1 MADQASEKNTV
12 QSLAKGFR
20 VLQAFTPERPELTLA
35 EVARAAGTD
44 NATAFR
50 FLNTLVQLGYLEKVA
65 GTRLFRLTLKC
76 LDLGFNA
83 IARADLR
90 TLARP
95 LLRDLVGA
103 QIEAASIGVPDGPDV
118 VYVER
123 VQAGLAR
130 LGIEV
135 RIGSRVPA
143 YSTAIGQATLAW
155 LDRDTQIRL
164 LEARPREQ
172 RTPTTLTALDAL
184 LLRLDR
190 VRAQGFALSD
200 QENVSGVRV
209 LAAPV
214 LDADGDCDRGLERR
228 DASARDVACGLQG
241 RGARAGHR
249 RGGQP
254 LARPAGGRRVC
265 APAGAL
271 GRAWMIDKRPPA
283 RRPPQHGG
291 DADAETDVHSR
302 RRRGA
307 GRHRGRA
314 GGPCAGQLAATRTD
328 DPRHRALA
336 ARRGE

>member
-1 MADQASEKNTV
+1 MADQPSDKNTV

-172 RTPTTLTALDAL
+172 RTATTLTALDAL
-184 LLRLDR
+184 LLRLER

-214 LDADGDCDRGLERR
+214 RDADG
-228 DASARDVACGLQG
+228 VAIAALSVATPAPALSLAAFKAA
-241 RGARAGHR
+241 ARAPVIAAAASLSR
-249 RGGQP
+249 ALQ
-254 LARPAGGRRVC
+254 AGGAY
-265 APAGAL
+265 APP
-271 GRAWMIDKRPPA
+271 RARS
-283 RRPPQHGG
+283 G
-291 DADAETDVHSR
+291 T
-302 RRRGA
+302 RG
-307 GRHRGRA
+307 
-314 GGPCAGQLAATRTD
+314 
-328 DPRHRALA
+328 
-336 ARRGE
+336 

>member
-1 MADQASEKNTV
+1 MADQPSDKNTV

-50 FLNTLVQLGYLEKVA
+50 FLNTLVQLGYLDKVA

-172 RTPTTLTALDAL
+172 RTATTLTALDAL
-184 LLRLDR
+184 LLRLER

-214 LDADGDCDRGLERR
+214 RDADG
-228 DASARDVACGLQG
+228 VAIAALSVATPAPALSLAAFKAA
-241 RGARAGHR
+241 ARA
-249 RGGQP
+249 P
-254 LARPAGGRRVC
+254 V
-265 APAGAL
+265 
-271 GRAWMIDKRPPA
+271 I
-283 RRPPQHGG
+283 
-291 DADAETDVHSR
+291 
-302 RRRGA
+302 
-307 GRHRGRA
+307 
-314 GGPCAGQLAATRTD
+314 AAAASLS
-328 DPRHRALA
+328 RALQA
-336 ARRGE
+336 SGAYAPPRARSGAHG